1 MYKSPI
7 ADEEKIDFCRSLY
20 TVCNV
25 ALRMKRYVVLKFLYL
40 FITFFIAFCVILT
53 FHFLATDTGLNLF
66 GGGGVGEEEVEW
78 D

>member
-1 MYKSPI
+1 M

-40 FITFFIAFCVILT
+40 FITFFIAVCALS
-53 FHFLATDTGLNLF
+53 
-66 GGGGVGEEEVEW
+66 
-78 D
+78 